1 MPRRFAFSLLLGLVG
16 LAAASAGCDES
27 RQGGHLVTQPSP
39 VLGVTAV
46 SPNAG
51 AMLGATPLTIVGSGF
66 KAGATVQF
74 GGVPAPVSAVSS
86 TSISAT
92 APAHT
97 DGAVTVVVTNSDGQS
112 ASLASGYTYE
122 LDSAFAISGVVT
134 EMTDEGEMP
143 VEGVRITASGT
154 STSVQTDAT
163 GAYRLGGLRRSTLD
177 VTAFATGYV
186 VVTKSVTTRSD
197 FQADFRLARSG
208 FVLSGLVYETTPNGR
223 VPLEGVVLYCDGC
236 GSPFGHTFVTT
247 DTNGLYRFAWT
258 NNGKNWIQFV
268 RKDGYRYAGPSEPF
282 GIPVNVNGD
291 TRFDIELVKR

>member
-16 LAAASAGCDES
+16 LAAASAGCDG
-27 RQGGHLVTQPSP
+27 QGGHMVIPSP
-39 VLGVTAV
+39 VIGVTAV

-51 AMLGATPLTIVGSGF
+51 AMLGATPVTISGSGF

-74 GGVPAPVSAVSS
+74 GGVPAPVSAVSP
-86 TSISAT
+86 TSINAT
-92 APAHT
+92 APAHP
-97 DGAVTVVVTNSDGQS
+97 DGAVTVVVTNPDGQS

-143 VEGVRITASGT
+143 LEGVRITAIGT
-154 STSVQTDAT
+154 FTSVQTDAA

-177 VTAFATGYV
+177 VTAFAPGYEL
-186 VVTKSVTTRSD
+186 VTKSITARSD
-197 FQADFRLARSG
+197 LQADFRLARSG
-208 FVLSGLVYETTPNGR
+208 FVLSGIVYETTPAGR
-223 VPLEGVVLYCDGC
+223 VPLDGVVLYCDGC
-236 GSPFGHTFVTT
+236 GSPSGHTFVTT
-247 DTNGLYRFAWT
+247 DAKGLYRFAWT
-258 NNGKNWIQFV
+258 NNGKTWIQFV
-268 RKDGYRYAGPSEPF
+268 SKNGYRYDGPIEQL